1 MVFTTDQGKNKPQN
15 GHQEESVSL
24 KKIPMDTT
32 VHMGTE
38 QPSSNGTNGSTFSI
52 TPSSAGTGNS
62 TVFGSYDDIITPL
75 VVPIKERV
83 KDCCCSIFTL
93 ETLKRKLPII
103 VWLPQYTFLK
113 FQYDL
118 IAGITVGMTL
128 IPQGLA
134 YAGIAGLPPVYGLYS
149 GFICCFIYL
158 LMGSAKDIT
167 VGPSAI
173 TSLLTASFATSLSP
187 KQPNGDVDPTMA
199 IMLSFTT
206 GLIHIFM
213 GAFNLGI
220 LVSYISFPVI
230 NAFSSA
236 AAITIAVSQL
246 KTLLGLKGVPN
257 DFVAGLDNIRQRLQ
271 YINVW
276 DMTMGMT
283 CIVVVILIKKL
294 REIKFKN
301 DPNKETPLYVLALRQ
316 MVYICGS
323 AFKATLGDRS
333 RVFKGA

>member
-38 QPSSNGTNGSTFSI
+38 QPSSNGINGSTFSI

-62 TVFGSYDDIITPL
+62 TEFGSYDDIITPS
-75 VVPIKERV
+75 VPIKERV

-103 VWLPQYTFLK
+103 VWLPQYTFFK

-213 GAFNLGI
+213 GAFNLA
-220 LVSYISFPVI
+220 ISSPRHF

-236 AAITIAVSQL
+236 GAITIAVQL
-246 KTLLGLKGVPN
+246 SVEKTLLGLKGVPN

-294 REIKFKN
+294 R
-301 DPNKETPLYVLALRQ
+301 
-316 MVYICGS
+316 
-323 AFKATLGDRS
+323 GD
-333 RVFKGA
+333 